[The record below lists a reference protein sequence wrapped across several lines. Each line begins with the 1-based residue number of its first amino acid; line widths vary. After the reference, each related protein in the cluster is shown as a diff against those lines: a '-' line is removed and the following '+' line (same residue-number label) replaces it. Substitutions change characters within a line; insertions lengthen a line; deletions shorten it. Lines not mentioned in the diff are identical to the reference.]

1 MHSDEIL
8 WDGLLRGDQEM
19 FMSLYKKHYH
29 TLFFLGLRE
38 IKDANLVKDTIHQV
52 FLYIWE
58 KRNSLHSAKN
68 VKSYLVISFLRKLS
82 DDWKKAGRVSSLQ
95 LVHSEYSEDA
105 TPTPEESLIYKD
117 EQQQQVRQL
126 LDSINELPSR
136 QRELI
141 QLRFYEGLSIDEIV
155 HQTGLSHRTV
165 YNKIFEALKKMRT
178 DIGQGRHSRSASF
191 LLLFSAIAIS
201 HVIFL
206 SAPNH
211 FF

>member
-19 FMSLYKKHYH
+19 FMSLYKKYYH

-68 VKSYLVISFLRKLS
+68 VKSYLIISFLRKLS
-82 DDWKKAGRVSSLQ
+82 DDWKKAGRISSLQ

-105 TPTPEESLIYKD
+105 TSTPEEALIRKD

-141 QLRFYEGLSIDEIV
+141 QLRFYEGLSIDAIV
-155 HQTGLSHRTV
+155 QQTGLSHRTV
-165 YNKIFEALKKMRT
+165 YNKIFEALKKMRA
-178 DIGQGRHSRSASF
+178 DIVHGRRKSASF
-191 LLLFSAIAIS
+191 LLLFSVITISYAALLIAC
-201 HVIFL
+201 
-206 SAPNH
+206 NN